1 MTVSANLS
9 ALKRANWSEYVV
21 RFLFGGAASLLA
33 MILAKRFGPAVG
45 GLFLAFPAIFPASA
59 TLIEKHET
67 RKKRAAGILN
77 TVRGRQAAAL
87 DAAGAVLGSIG
98 LAGFALI
105 IWRMLSEYG
114 TGFALFIATLTWLAL
129 AMASWT
135 VWKKKAWIKVKSKR
149 ASER

>member
-67 RKKRAAGILN
+67 RKKRAAGILS

-105 IWRMLSEYG
+105 IWRMLSKYG

>member
-1 MTVSANLS
+1 M
-9 ALKRANWSEYVV
+9 
-21 RFLFGGAASLLA
+21 LA

-59 TLIEKHET
+59 TLIEKHEA
-67 RKKRAAGILN
+67 RKKRAAGILS

-114 TGFALFIATLTWLAL
+114 TGFALLIATLTWLAL

-149 ASER
+149 AIER

>member
-1 MTVSANLS
+1 MTVSTNLS

-67 RKKRAAGILN
+67 RKKRAAGILS

-105 IWRMLSEYG
+105 IWTMLSEYG
-114 TGFALFIATLTWLAL
+114 AGFALFIATLTWLAL